1 MISMHGIDNLTI
13 LKLIYELYSVWK
25 GLYMK
30 VVILLG
36 DGMSDEVYSQLGDK
50 SPLQAAKTVNMDF
63 MAKHGVMG
71 LAHTVP
77 NGLPPGSDVAN
88 LSVFGYNPENCYT
101 GRSPLEAISMG
112 VKLGADDVAFRM
124 NLVTLKPHGSSVYME
139 DFSAGHIST
148 VEAAELVGELQSKLG
163 NEEFEFYP
171 GVGYRHLMVWRG
183 GKDQMTATPP
193 HDITG
198 KSILE
203 YLPKGDGAETLNSI
217 MNSCQMLFH
226 NHPVNKK
233 RKEGG
238 KLQATSVWLWGHG
251 KIPKIESFQ
260 NTFGL
265 HGAVIS
271 AVDLIKGIGICAGL
285 DSINVEGAT
294 GYIDTNYIGKA
305 QAALAALETH
315 DFVYVHVEAPDEASH
330 AGSMQDKLKA
340 IEDFDCQ
347 VVGTV
352 LEGMK
357 KFEKYAVLCC
367 PDHPTPVRLM
377 THTSEPV
384 PFVIYRG
391 GEGEGNGADS
401 YSETEAKKTGL
412 VVEGY
417 KLLPTL
423 LGR

>member
-1 MISMHGIDNLTI
+1 
-13 LKLIYELYSVWK
+13 
-25 GLYMK
+25 MK
-30 VVILLG
+30 IVILLG
-36 DGMSDEVYSQLGDK
+36 DGMSDEIYSQLGDK
-50 SPLQAAKTVNMDF
+50 SPLQAATTANMDF
-63 MAKHGVMG
+63 MAQHGMVG

-77 NGLPPGSDVAN
+77 FGLPPGSDVAN
-88 LSVFGYNPENCYT
+88 LSVFGYDPEHCYT

-112 VKLGADDVAFRM
+112 VELGADDVAFRM

-148 VEAAELVGELQSKLG
+148 VEAAELIQTLQMKLG
-163 NEEFEFYP
+163 NSEFEFYP

-183 GKDQMTATPP
+183 GKDSMSAVPP

-198 KSILE
+198 KAILDF
-203 YLPKGDGAETLNSI
+203 LPKGDGSDVLNSI

-233 RKEGG
+233 RIEAG
-238 KLQATSVWLWGHG
+238 KLPATSTWLWGHG
-251 KIPKIESFQ
+251 KTPKIASYRD
-260 NTFGL
+260 TFGL
-265 HGAVIS
+265 QGAVIS

-285 DSINVEGAT
+285 ESINVEGAT
-294 GYIDTNYIGKA
+294 GYIDTNYRGKA
-305 QAALAALETH
+305 EAALAALETH

-330 AGSMQDKLKA
+330 AGSMEHKLQA
-340 IEDFDCQ
+340 IEDFDRQ

-352 LEGMK
+352 LAGIK
-357 KFEKYAVLCC
+357 KFDEYVVLCC

-377 THTSEPV
+377 THTAEPV

-391 GEGEGNGADS
+391 GTGEGNGALS
-401 YSETEAKKTGL
+401 YNESEAKKTGL
-412 VVEGY
+412 VVKGHE
-417 KLLPTL
+417 LMPML